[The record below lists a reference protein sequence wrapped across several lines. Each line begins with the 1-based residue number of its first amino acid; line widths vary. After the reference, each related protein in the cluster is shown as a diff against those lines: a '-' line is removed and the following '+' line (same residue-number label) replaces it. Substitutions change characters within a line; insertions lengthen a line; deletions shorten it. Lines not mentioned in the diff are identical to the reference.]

1 MGFLRLRARRLRSD
15 SWTKKGDTRQSNP
28 PAGKLHN
35 KYKCSVSGGFHDDKD
50 DRDDGGGDADDSAFP
65 VTLGDLTS
73 GRCTFSIYNPFP
85 LRLEQNNLRGGK
97 G

>member
-1 MGFLRLRARRLRSD
+1 MGRI
-15 SWTKKGDTRQSNP
+15 
-28 PAGKLHN
+28 HN

-50 DRDDGGGDADDSAFP
+50 DSDSGGDGDTNDSAFP

-73 GRCTFSIYNPFP
+73 GQCRFSIYNPFP